1 MVFFVSAGNLMT
13 MFLALEWF
21 SISLYVLCALD
32 THRRESLEAGL
43 KYLIV
48 GSFGSGI
55 LLFGC
60 ALVYGATGELGFAAI
75 QQATG
80 ADDPLFVTGMA
91 MILAGLAFKV
101 SAAPFHMWTPD
112 VYQGA
117 PTTVTAFMAA
127 ATKVAGLVLM
137 LRLLVTAFPEQSEI
151 WTIAVAAL
159 AVASLV
165 IGNLAAI
172 AQRDVKRML
181 AYSSVSHAGFLLIAI
196 AANNAEGGA
205 TALLYY
211 LVPYVA
217 ATVGAFAVV
226 AARER
231 ELARPGHAASARRA
245 RLGAAVPRR
254 RHVGV
259 RAQHGRVP
267 AHRRLPRQ
275 AVRLL
280 RRSTTRAGG
289 GSSSSASL
297 ATALSLAYYLAIV
310 RALFMR
316 QGDLPGR
323 RRRGGRLAAARP
335 AARHRRSALA
345 LVVTIG
351 SFFAVQPIV
360 DLARDAVVASLTIA
374 VGLPRRTP
382 AALRRTRAVMSAWRS
397 VSVMATTLTWLGHA
411 SFRLDTEAGTRALR
425 RPVPLREPDLPR
437 GRARARALRPRRPDA
452 RSRRPRRRHGRDR
465 ERDSTAPW
473 SRQVELRGWLAGQ
486 GLPQDTAPGAEQGR
500 HRSLRR
506 RPRSRSPTRTT
517 RRAPTRTTRSSTSA
531 SPAASCSGRTTG
543 RRSTSPGT
551 RTSSATWR

>member
-1 MVFFVSAGNLMT
+1 MIDTPSVDWLALSPTLALLAVAAITLLGAVIVPRSSERAFSVVVSLAGFATSAVLAGIVFDRSPEASAVVVESMTRDRLGALAAILIAAVGIAVVLISAGDGRRSHVGEYYTLLAAASAGMVFFASAANLMT

-75 QQATG
+75 REATG

-127 ATKVAGLVLM
+127 ATKVAALVLT
-137 LRLLVTAFPEQSEI
+137 LRILVTAFPEQDEI
-151 WTIAVAAL
+151 WTIAVAVL

-172 AQRDVKRML
+172 AQRDLKRLL

-196 AANNAEGGA
+196 AADNADGGA
-205 TALLYY
+205 ALLYY
-211 LVPYVA
+211 LIPYCA

-231 ELARPGHAASARRA
+231 ELAQPVTLSRLEGLGWERPFLGIAMWWFMLSMAGFPLTGGFLGKLFVFSAVYEA
-245 RLGAAVPRR
+245 GWWWLV
-254 RHVGV
+254 VIGV
-259 RAQHGRVP
+259 
-267 AHRRLPRQ
+267 
-275 AVRLL
+275 
-280 RRSTTRAGG
+280 
-289 GSSSSASL
+289 L
-297 ATALSLAYYLAIV
+297 ATALSLAYYLNVV
-310 RALFMR
+310 RALYMR
-316 QGDLPGR
+316 SGEIGGPVVAAGGSPPRDLLLDTAVAG
-323 RRRGGRLAAARP
+323 
-335 AARHRRSALA
+335 A

-351 SFFAVQPIV
+351 SFFLVQPLV
-360 DLARDAVVASLTIA
+360 DLARDAVASL
-374 VGLPRRTP
+374 P
-382 AALRRTRAVMSAWRS
+382 
-397 VSVMATTLTWLGHA
+397 
-411 SFRLDTEAGTRALR
+411 F
-425 RPVPLREPDLPR
+425 
-437 GRARARALRPRRPDA
+437 
-452 RSRRPRRRHGRDR
+452 
-465 ERDSTAPW
+465 
-473 SRQVELRGWLAGQ
+473 
-486 GLPQDTAPGAEQGR
+486 
-500 HRSLRR
+500 
-506 RPRSRSPTRTT
+506 
-517 RRAPTRTTRSSTSA
+517 
-531 SPAASCSGRTTG
+531 
-543 RRSTSPGT
+543 
-551 RTSSATWR
+551 

>member
-1 MVFFVSAGNLMT
+1 VIDTPSVDWLALSPTLALLAVAAITLLGAVIVPRSSERAFSVVVSLAGFATSAVLAGIVFDRSPEASAVVVESMTRDRLGALAAILIAAVGIAVVLISAGDGRRSHVGEYYTLLAAASAGMVFFASAANLMT

-75 QQATG
+75 REATG

-127 ATKVAGLVLM
+127 ATKVAALVLT
-137 LRLLVTAFPEQSEI
+137 LRILVTAFPEQDEI
-151 WTIAVAAL
+151 WTIAVAVL

-172 AQRDVKRML
+172 AQRDVKRLL

-196 AANNAEGGA
+196 AADNADGG

-211 LVPYVA
+211 LIPYCA

-231 ELARPGHAASARRA
+231 ELAQPVTLSRLEGLGWERPFLGIAMWWFMLSMAGFPLTGGFLGKLFVFSAVYEA
-245 RLGAAVPRR
+245 GWWWLV
-254 RHVGV
+254 VIGV
-259 RAQHGRVP
+259 
-267 AHRRLPRQ
+267 
-275 AVRLL
+275 
-280 RRSTTRAGG
+280 
-289 GSSSSASL
+289 L
-297 ATALSLAYYLAIV
+297 ATALSLAYYLNVV
-310 RALFMR
+310 RALYMR
-316 QGDLPGR
+316 SGEVGGPVVAAGGSPPRDL
-323 RRRGGRLAAARP
+323 LLDTSVAA
-335 AARHRRSALA
+335 A

-351 SFFAVQPIV
+351 SFFFVQPLV
-360 DLARDAVVASLTIA
+360 DLARDAVASL
-374 VGLPRRTP
+374 P
-382 AALRRTRAVMSAWRS
+382 
-397 VSVMATTLTWLGHA
+397 
-411 SFRLDTEAGTRALR
+411 F
-425 RPVPLREPDLPR
+425 
-437 GRARARALRPRRPDA
+437 
-452 RSRRPRRRHGRDR
+452 
-465 ERDSTAPW
+465 
-473 SRQVELRGWLAGQ
+473 
-486 GLPQDTAPGAEQGR
+486 
-500 HRSLRR
+500 
-506 RPRSRSPTRTT
+506 
-517 RRAPTRTTRSSTSA
+517 
-531 SPAASCSGRTTG
+531 
-543 RRSTSPGT
+543 
-551 RTSSATWR
+551 